1 MDTNQVDFLEMSSE
15 DFANFDFDSA
25 FAGSTEPS
33 ETDENEEVITDESET
48 TPVEEVIS
56 EEAPEA
62 TSEFDQDDDE
72 DLEADPTEGTEP
84 EEEEESSESII
95 GTKIQMNGS
104 EVTIN
109 SLAEAKQLL
118 EASGQHYEDAQAYN
132 QSKDLIKA
140 LQANSIDAGKLAFAI
155 DLLNKDPKAINALVK
170 DLDLV
175 DILDD
180 TSEYVPQ
187 QLPQS
192 DPSQEQM
199 QTVLKSLEASPTY
212 ARTVQVVGQQWDS
225 ESLAMFK
232 QNPSWMVELNDHIAN
247 GTFDTVSKEVQKR
260 KMMGLIPKGMSDYS
274 VYNMVGESMYAPQQ
288 HVQPISKPVRQSN
301 VAQKKAMSTPRS
313 KPTVTEQSEDILN
326 MSSEDFGR
334 KYGNIL
340 NSYN

>member
-1 MDTNQVDFLEMSSE
+1 MDENQVDFLEMSSE
-15 DFANFDFDSA
+15 DFANFDFDST
-25 FAGSTEPS
+25 FEGSTEPN
-33 ETDENEEVITDESET
+33 EPEEVEEELVEPEYITEE
-48 TPVEEVIS
+48 EEVTLE
-56 EEAPEA
+56 EEATELD
-62 TSEFDQDDDE
+62 SDDDE
-72 DLEADPTEGTEP
+72 DLEPDVITEP
-84 EEEEESSESII
+84 EEKDTSKSIV
-95 GTKIQMNGS
+95 GTKIQMNGA

-118 EASGQHYEDAQAYN
+118 EASGQHYQDAQAYN

-140 LQANSIDAGKLAFAI
+140 LQANSIDSDKLAFAI

-175 DILDD
+175 EILDD
-180 TSEYVPQ
+180 SSEYVPQ

-192 DPSQEQM
+192 DPAQDQM

-212 ARTVQVVGQQWDS
+212 NRTVQVVGQQWDT

-247 GTFDTVSKEVQKR
+247 GTFDTVSNEVQKR
-260 KMMGLIPKGMSDYS
+260 RMMGLIPKGMSDYQ

-326 MSSEDFGR
+326 MSSEDFNR